1 MKEKKIG
8 LSDVTFRLASIGLG
22 SITLLLSVFVT
33 FLLSTDFSFQSI
45 DWNQWAFNF
54 AINGVLSILAILL
67 SLNGISEILMT
78 REDGSYMACFNA
90 LNGLTEELYEHNE
103 LVTFDGFVPWMEAH
117 ETRKTKIN
125 YLTRA
130 GIDAG
135 IARDIVDYASTSDIP
150 TISGYDGKGK
160 PSEAYGEEVIRKDK
174 DGNDVYI
181 PAIKGVWAKPVAKV
195 LSNKVRVFF
204 PNSAYFLTTWSGQGD
219 DVSTGESAIRT
230 ERKRRRVIRSS
241 VASRII
247 SLGLMSA
254 MFGLITVDVAMAENL
269 TEKVWTFLSR
279 LFIVVAGF
287 VNGGVL
293 ACTSVGYLVKEL
305 KDKIKMIRDFHQY
318 LASGDYKPI
327 DYEEEKRRKIA
338 KHLEYRAR
346 EERERAGRNQ
356 SKPAEIPDRQPAE
369 QPESPVVSVDAQP
382 ALDQPSTDL
391 KEGLAN
397 Y

>member
-1 MKEKKIG
+1 MREKKIG
-8 LSDVTFRLASIGLG
+8 HSDVAFRLASLGLG
-22 SITLLLSVFVT
+22 SVTLFLSVFVT
-33 FLLSTDFSFQSI
+33 FLLSTDFSFQNI
-45 DWNQWAFNF
+45 NWNDWAFNF
-54 AINGVLSILAILL
+54 AINGVLSVLAILL
-67 SLNGISEILMT
+67 SLNGISEILKT
-78 REDGSYMACFNA
+78 REDGAYMNCFNA
-90 LNGLTEELYEHNE
+90 LNALTEELYDKNE
-103 LVTFDGFVPWMEAH
+103 YVTFDGFVPWMEAH
-117 ETRKTKIN
+117 ETRKAKIN

-130 GIDAG
+130 GIDAS
-135 IARDIVDYASTSDIP
+135 IAKDIVDYASTADIP
-150 TISGYDGKGK
+150 VISGYDGKGK
-160 PSEAYGEEVIRKDK
+160 PSEAYGQEVIREDR

-181 PAIKGVWAKPVAKV
+181 PAIKGIWANPVSKV

-219 DVSTGESAIRT
+219 DVSTGESAIKT

-254 MFGLITVDVAMAENL
+254 MFGLITVDVSLAENL
-269 TEKVWTFLSR
+269 MDKVWTFLSR

-318 LASGDYKPI
+318 LNSGEYKPI

-338 KHLEYRAR
+338 KHLELKAKEAR
-346 EERERAGRNQ
+346 EKAVEPIPP
-356 SKPAEIPDRQPAE
+356 KPVNPPAIIDTRTEEE
-369 QPESPVVSVDAQP
+369 QPSIEV
-382 ALDQPSTDL
+382 

-397 Y
+397 S